1 MTDWAIT
8 NYFALERNCLVVL
21 FLCSEYSQFSIK
33 QKSTLQNGRASSVC
47 WVSEADTTSL
57 YLASHIL
64 TQHSSDTGAYC
75 PRTANSFSDCFE
87 CGVTKCISSVKPWH
101 ATLLIIFIP
110 LVFIVSS
117 FRNRYKCTLFVLILL
132 FEHNIPVS
140 NIIIIP

>member
-33 QKSTLQNGRASSVC
+33 QKSTLQN
-47 WVSEADTTSL
+47 ADTTSL